1 MRIFFGS
8 MNIPSKFIFQITF
21 CGSLEKASAI
31 LCKSDSF
38 NPAMSP
44 KMLPNE
50 TKITSWSPSFPM
62 NSSSSFGR
70 GLAGL
75 GRNGPTTR
83 VSIMKQQRT
92 CYRKRYVIIITKRSN
107 NGTAMSWKTI
117 GPPEIKGQWKVPAQL
132 SPCPQTCTTTM
143 MVLNMHK

>member
-1 MRIFFGS
+1 MRIFLGVF
-8 MNIPSKFIFQITF
+8 MNIPSNFIFQITF

-31 LCKSDSF
+31 LCKSGSF
-38 NPAMSP
+38 NSAISP

-83 VSIMKQQRT
+83 VSIMKQYRT
-92 CYRKRYVIIITKRSN
+92 C
-107 NGTAMSWKTI
+107 
-117 GPPEIKGQWKVPAQL
+117 
-132 SPCPQTCTTTM
+132 
-143 MVLNMHK
+143 